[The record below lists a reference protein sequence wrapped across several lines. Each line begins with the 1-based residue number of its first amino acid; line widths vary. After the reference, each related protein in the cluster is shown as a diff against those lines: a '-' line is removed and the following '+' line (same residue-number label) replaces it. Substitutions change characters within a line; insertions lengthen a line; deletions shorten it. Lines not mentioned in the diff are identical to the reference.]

1 MPDNISTNLK
11 WLNEITSQF
20 PKTEAPIRSIY
31 EIAGFPRWE
40 TVVSNLLAF
49 YFDATEQHGFKSLF
63 FTSLLDLIE
72 VKQPGFDKKCI
83 ETEFSVERE
92 VSTKNGLFIDL
103 LLSSIIENEEDDSKI
118 NKEDPDSWSII
129 IENKIDASLY
139 NDLNEYY
146 ESTTGKNKIGVV
158 LSLRDEST
166 TISAKTQGRFVSI
179 THKELIERVKL
190 NLPEFYFDSN
200 DRHLLMLK
208 EYMSNIDSLYGNP
221 QYSTDM
227 DKTLKLFQEHGEKIK
242 DLKKKDKELQTY
254 LNKSVDTAMKS
265 FGLYTKV
272 RKQAAVSKHYYFRE
286 EEKHNEYK
294 HTFRFWVN
302 TSQLKYKNTLLG
314 YFELFGKSK
323 TAHGAKVLKS
333 LESQKV
339 FTNEVAKGEG
349 GKEGG
354 DFFHIYKIKIP
365 LGEFEDGKFAEKL
378 IDALRKSFFEH
389 SNGFLQKA
397 VDAYN
402 QSANRQ

>member
-1 MPDNISTNLK
+1 MAQRNHKPISENWSAHSQYLWNCRLPTLK
-11 WLNEITSQF
+11 LLSAICWPSILMRPNSMVLN
-20 PKTEAPIRSIY
+20 
-31 EIAGFPRWE
+31 
-40 TVVSNLLAF
+40 
-49 YFDATEQHGFKSLF
+49 HF

-72 VKQPGFDKKCI
+72 VKQPGLTRNALKQNFCWK
-83 ETEFSVERE
+83 E

-118 NKEDPDSWSII
+118 NEEDPDSWSII

-146 ESTTGKNKIGVV
+146 ESTNGKNKIGVV

-166 TISAKTQGRFVSI
+166 TISTKTQEPFVSI

-221 QYSTDM
+221 QYSTNM

-254 LNKSVDTAMKS
+254 LNKSVDTAMES

-272 RKQAAVSKHYYFRE
+272 RKQAASKHYYFRE
-286 EEKHNEYK
+286 EENITNTNIHSGFGLTLPNWNTKTHFWDILSCLENLK
-294 HTFRFWVN
+294 QHTEP
-302 TSQLKYKNTLLG
+302 KYL
-314 YFELFGKSK
+314 
-323 TAHGAKVLKS
+323 
-333 LESQKV
+333 
-339 FTNEVAKGEG
+339 
-349 GKEGG
+349 
-354 DFFHIYKIKIP
+354 IP
-365 LGEFEDGKFAEKL
+365 L
-378 IDALRKSFFEH
+378 
-389 SNGFLQKA
+389 KA
-397 VDAYN
+397 KRY
-402 QSANRQ
+402 SRMK